1 MQETRT
7 FFQSKRKR
15 MTQKFWEGR
24 GDKAKTKQ
32 VAEMN
37 TFNLAKTEWLSCS
50 LILPCSGVGALNASP
65 PTGEWSQQV
74 NSAQLHPVPRWIK
87 GKNTDTPTCQKG
99 EQVGKQRE
107 KKKKRWAPTVW
118 LVQLEWDVFPVC
130 CFTALAWVRLATCLL
145 PPLNAERSTKINS
158 VVLQLIWHVDVS
170 WGPSE
175 KSLSVLTVHQ
185 PESSGNTAWFYHTEL
200 NHMLGLLVAVE
211 HD

>member
-1 MQETRT
+1 MNWVCRKPEHSSSPRGKGWLRN
-7 FFQSKRKR
+7 SGKAEEIKRKR
-15 MTQKFWEGR
+15 SRWLKWTHSIWPGLNDWVALWSCPAAAWVPWMHHHQ
-24 GDKAKTKQ
+24 Q
-32 VAEMN
+32 VSE
-37 TFNLAKTEWLSCS
+37 
-50 LILPCSGVGALNASP
+50 
-65 PTGEWSQQV
+65 QRQV

-107 KKKKRWAPTVW
+107 KKKKTTGPNS
-118 LVQLEWDVFPVC
+118 LVVGWDVFPVC

-175 KSLSVLTVHQ
+175 KSLRVWTVHQ
-185 PESSGNTAWFYHTEL
+185 PESSGNTAWIITL
-200 NHMLGLLVAVE
+200 NWITCWAF
-211 HD
+211 

>member
-107 KKKKRWAPTVW
+107 KKKNDGPQQFGWSNWNGMFFQFAVLQRW
-118 LVQLEWDVFPVC
+118 LGCGSQRVC
-130 CFTALAWVRLATCLL
+130 CR
-145 PPLNAERSTKINS
+145 PLMLSD
-158 VVLQLIWHVDVS
+158 QL
-170 WGPSE
+170 
-175 KSLSVLTVHQ
+175 K
-185 PESSGNTAWFYHTEL
+185 
-200 NHMLGLLVAVE
+200 
-211 HD
+211 